1 VESLPSLDTV
11 GIVAREVKMCHTF
24 GVLGIAPAKAL
35 AEAQPARVQLKTVY
49 RDPVEGGKAG
59 GKSYEKKRPVAPAS
73 GDKVATEK
81 RTKTSTDDD
90 RPRKKAAPTGGQATA
105 AKPSKAVEPVK
116 SANPVVDLG
125 TSGSDS
131 DESGDD

>member
-1 VESLPSLDTV
+1 VESIPLLDTV
-11 GIVAREVKMCHTF
+11 GVVARKVKMCNTF

-35 AEAQPARVQLKTVY
+35 AEAQPARVQLKTAY

-81 RTKTSTDDD
+81 RTKTSTEDD
-90 RPRKKAAPTGGQATA
+90 RPRMKGSPTGGQATA
-105 AKPSKAVEPVK
+105 AKPSKAVVPVK
-116 SANPVVDLG
+116 SAGLVIDLA

>member
-1 VESLPSLDTV
+1 ME
-11 GIVAREVKMCHTF
+11 IIEVSTSC
-24 GVLGIAPAKAL
+24 
-35 AEAQPARVQLKTVY
+35 VQLKTVF
-49 RDPVEGGKAG
+49 RDPGERSKAG
-59 GKSYEKKRPVAPAS
+59 GKTSVLPKSYKKKRPVASAS

-125 TSGSDS
+125 ASGSDS
-131 DESGDD
+131 DESGDG